1 MSQGDRLSFVRLFV
15 TWKPKAS
22 FFMIRN
28 LFIFGLL
35 LIFTDPVVSQSVL
48 NPNYGLKSHE
58 TLVIKRIDAAPEST
72 TIHLTVE
79 NRIAGGSFC
88 ADKNIYIIHPD
99 GSRMKLISSEG
110 IPVCPESHKFTS
122 IGEKL
127 DFTLKFP
134 PLKPNTDWIDLIE
147 DCRDNCFYFYGIT
160 LDSDL
165 NGRLDGIFSLA
176 DKGESL
182 KALEG
187 FTELLLETDSRN
199 IGIEGLLYVNII
211 KLAGESGNSEQA
223 EEFYKKLRS
232 SGAPG
237 LRHYLQYL
245 NDQGIKY

>member
-1 MSQGDRLSFVRLFV
+1 MLR
-15 TWKPKAS
+15 
-22 FFMIRN
+22 II
-28 LFIFGLL
+28 LFIGLL
-35 LIFTDPVVSQSVL
+35 LNFINPVVSQSVL

-58 TLVIKRIDAAPEST
+58 TLIIKQIDSGSEST
-72 TIHLTVE
+72 TIHLTIE
-79 NRIAGGSFC
+79 NQIEGGTFC
-88 ADKNIYIIHPD
+88 ADKNIYIVHPD

-127 DFTLKFP
+127 DFTLTFP
-134 PLKPNTDWIDLIE
+134 PLKLNTDWIDLIE

-160 LDSDL
+160 LDSNL

-187 FTELLLETDSRN
+187 FTELLRDTDSRN

-211 KLAGESGNSEQA
+211 KLAGETGKPEQA

-237 LRHYLQYL
+237 LKHYLQYL